1 MNMAET
7 VTEVQKKEADTP
19 QQGERTRQR
28 MVYTPSVDIIERKDD
43 IVVMADMP
51 GSDEKSVDITLEKNV
66 LTIYGKVESEIPKNH
81 RLYMSEYGV
90 GDYHRVFNLTNEIDR
105 DKIQAT
111 VKNGVL
117 KLILP
122 KAETVKTK
130 KIEVKAA

>member
-1 MNMAET
+1 MAET

-19 QQGERTRQR
+19 QQGERTRQQR
-28 MVYTPSVDIIERKDD
+28 VYTPSVDIIERKDD

-51 GSDEKSVDITLEKNV
+51 GADEKSVDITLEKNV
-66 LTIYGKVESEIPKNH
+66 LTIYGKVESEIPENH

-130 KIEVKAA
+130 KIAVKAA

>member
-1 MNMAET
+1 MAET